1 MNQALIAVLPAGLPG
16 IAAHDQERYQR
27 VIEKAMAL
35 GAEKEEM
42 RAHFEKLRG
51 DTRVETQIWKL
62 TQFDTYLDRLRESY
76 FETSVLL
83 GLSVEPADGWPL
95 LDFDKLPKGEE
106 VHSLVLLVTL
116 KHERLQAMPL
126 VTLLDELRLNGSG
139 RVH

>member
-1 MNQALIAVLPAGLPG
+1 MNSGFIAGFAELPAQ
-16 IAAHDQERYQR
+16 DQKRYQR
-27 VIEKAMAL
+27 AVEQAIAL
-35 GAEKEEM
+35 GTEKEEM
-42 RAHFEKLRG
+42 RARFEKLRG

-62 TQFDTYLDRLRESY
+62 TQFDAYLDRLRESY
-76 FETSVLL
+76 CETSDLL

-126 VTLLDELRLNGSG
+126 VTLLDGLRLNGSG

>member
-1 MNQALIAVLPAGLPG
+1 MNPALIAVFPG
-16 IAAHDQERYQR
+16 VAVHDQARYQR
-27 VIEKAMAL
+27 AIEKAMAL
-35 GAEKEEM
+35 DTEKEEM

-76 FETSVLL
+76 FETSDLL

-106 VHSLVLLVTL
+106 VHGLVLLVSL

-126 VTLLDELRLNGSG
+126 VALLDELRLNGV
-139 RVH
+139 RLH